1 MVLSRETFLDIIADS
16 DLLGSEIA
24 AMMRKR
30 TAANR
35 MLEVIP
41 KLQPAD
47 IGRIMPEFR
56 TEQLQAGE
64 TVIRTGDEADR
75 FFIILEGEG
84 VVSRELSDGTSQ
96 ELARLQ
102 AGRYFGEIGLL
113 NRCPRNATVTI
124 SDAGPATL
132 LSTDRDSF
140 HRMLEGSHRAGSD
153 LAEALLEQIA
163 GL

>member
-56 TEQLQAGE
+56 TEQL
-64 TVIRTGDEADR
+64 
-75 FFIILEGEG
+75 
-84 VVSRELSDGTSQ
+84 
-96 ELARLQ
+96 
-102 AGRYFGEIGLL
+102 
-113 NRCPRNATVTI
+113 
-124 SDAGPATL
+124 
-132 LSTDRDSF
+132 
-140 HRMLEGSHRAGSD
+140 
-153 LAEALLEQIA
+153 
-163 GL
+163 